1 MPIRG
6 TFFACCASLKAQTQK
21 QSAMRQSDDLS
32 S

>member
-1 MPIRG
+1 VGPSSPAAPR
-6 TFFACCASLKAQTQK
+6 LKAQTQK